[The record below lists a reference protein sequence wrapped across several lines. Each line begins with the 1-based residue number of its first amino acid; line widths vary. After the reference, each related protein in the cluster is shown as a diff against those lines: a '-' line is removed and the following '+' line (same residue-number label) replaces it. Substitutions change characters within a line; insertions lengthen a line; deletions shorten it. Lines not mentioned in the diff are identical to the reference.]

1 MGPSNLVRD
10 MTKKKPNTVNLHN
23 LFSGVQSIMEAT
35 LRTQENVE
43 HPVTHG
49 DSTELNWSG
58 LLETYLPKRYKVDR
72 AQVLDSRGKL
82 SESIDIVIY
91 DRQYSPNLFS
101 LNESLYV
108 PAESVYAVIEVKPE
122 LNKKYLKYAGEKA
135 ASVRRLYRTSA
146 PILHAGGKYE
156 ARKPFRIISG
166 IVAQKSRWKPAYGR
180 SFISVLAS
188 LDKDEQVDF
197 GCTLD
202 SGAFEAT
209 YHKNG
214 KPTVRISEHNDSLI
228 TFLFD
233 LLSALQKLGTAPAI
247 EFSEYEKSLQD

>member
-1 MGPSNLVRD
+1 
-10 MTKKKPNTVNLHN
+10 
-23 LFSGVQSIMEAT
+23 
-35 LRTQENVE
+35 ENVE

-72 AQVLDSRGKL
+72 AQVLDSKGKL

-101 LNESLYV
+101 LNKSLYI

-122 LNKKYLKYAGEKA
+122 LNKKYVEYAGKKA
-135 ASVRRLYRTSA
+135 ASIRKLYRTSA
-146 PILHAGGKYE
+146 PIWHAGGKYK

-166 IVAQKSRWKPAYGR
+166 IVAQKSRWTPVYGR
-180 SFISVLAS
+180 SFTSVLSS
-188 LDKDEQVDF
+188 LEKEEQIDF
-197 GCTLD
+197 GCVLD
-202 SGAFEAT
+202 SGAFQVS

-214 KPTVRISEHNDSLI
+214 RPTVSASEPNDSLI
-228 TFLFD
+228 SFLFN

-247 EFSEYEKSLQD
+247 KFSEYEKSLVD